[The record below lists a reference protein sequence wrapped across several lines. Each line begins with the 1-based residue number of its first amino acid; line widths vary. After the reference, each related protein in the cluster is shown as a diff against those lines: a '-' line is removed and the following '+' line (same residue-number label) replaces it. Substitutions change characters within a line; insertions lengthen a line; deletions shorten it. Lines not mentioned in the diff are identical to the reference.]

1 MHISPDDPQFLWH
14 AFQRL
19 LLAAALGAMVGLER
33 EVKHRPAGLRTITLI
48 TVGSAMFT
56 ILSEALSSILGGEP
70 LRIASQLIPGIGF
83 LGAGAILHSR
93 GAVLGLT
100 TAATIFV
107 MASVGMASGG
117 GLFLLA
123 TGATLMMLTF
133 LVVIGWVERQTALKF
148 HALSF
153 QLSTRQP
160 ERCLSDLREVA
171 RQKGVTM
178 RDFRVGQ
185 AGERW
190 VVEMVV
196 ETPMGREGEVLQRL
210 QDIQQAH
217 A

>member
-1 MHISPDDPQFLWH
+1 MSPDDPQFLWH
-14 AFQRL
+14 SFQRL
-19 LLAAALGAMVGLER
+19 LLAAALGSMVGLER
-33 EVKHRPAGLRTITLI
+33 EMKHRPAGLRTITLI

-56 ILSEALSSILGGEP
+56 ILSEALASLLGGEP

-148 HALSF
+148 NALAF
-153 QLSTRQP
+153 QVSTRQP
-160 ERCLSDLREVA
+160 ERCLKDLREFA
-171 RQKGVTM
+171 RQGVTM

-190 VVEMVV
+190 VVELVV
-196 ETPMGREGEVLQRL
+196 ETPIGREGEILQRL